1 MDNTVNEILAEIKDW
16 EIAPINE
23 ILHHYDGRLDGAV
36 KRVVVYGPTQVGK
49 TTLILDLI
57 GIKLGLQKELG
68 ELLRGEAKA
77 GSSSTSCA
85 IIYNQWEKEQFG
97 LLFGDFESTTE
108 QTPNCYSKD
117 DFRKAIAEINSINRD
132 KTESESRASQSG
144 TVLYFYIPRSYF
156 DDDAPDNLQIV
167 DLPGFGERNPKM
179 GKKVDQMISALS
191 RHVAGAILVVKSE
204 NIVKLGSEY
213 RPYLNMHAQN
223 RLAIA
228 VKYSLATS
236 NQIKSAIFSCGEESF
251 FDDCATD
258 REKAEKLSDYYQ
270 NLISDEGYVTFSGDN
285 AERMVFSME
294 HSGWLAENYPSLV
307 GVFSESRKMLRERV
321 YGMENQTS
329 IDACMDELTR
339 RKNYYEEYGKTLDR
353 KFGENQEWLHSI
365 QKAKKSLEETEKK
378 EKNSL
383 DKKLDYVNDL
393 KAEADIIRN
402 RIIALSRKQLITPKN
417 AVEIWQD
424 RQNGTSENTA
434 YTCVVDKII
443 GWLGEEPKW
452 SAKTFRKVCAIIE
465 SYLGQVDYGAGF
477 KKLDGFII
485 KKFGEKSITNSTE
498 FGRTLLLE
506 VQALARTTFE
516 KAMDALLQAA
526 NVDLRQAEERY
537 KKTQR
542 ALADI
547 TITEEEASQQET
559 YYRELIEIN
568 KKDIQNASKNYEAVT
583 AIFIKHYHT
592 KVAEIKNRI
601 EAESSAEKKTALFL
615 ALSAIHLA
623 MRPYLKEDLK

>member
-1 MDNTVNEILAEIKDW
+1 MDNAVNEIFSEIEDW

-23 ILHHYDGRLDGAV
+23 ILHHYDGRLDGAA

-57 GIKLGLQKELG
+57 GIKLELQKELG
-68 ELLRGEAKA
+68 ELLRGGAKA

-108 QTPNCYSKD
+108 EKPRCYSEE

-132 KTESESRASQSG
+132 KAEGESRVTQSG
-144 TVLYFYIPRSYF
+144 TVLYFYIPHSYF

-213 RPYLNMHAQN
+213 KPYFNMHAQN

-236 NQIKSAIFSCGEESF
+236 NQIKSAIFSCSEESF

-270 NLISDEGYVTFSGDN
+270 MLISKEGYVTFSKDYV
-285 AERMVFSME
+285 ERMVFPME
-294 HSGWLAENYPSLV
+294 HSGWLAENYPMLV

-329 IDACMDELTR
+329 IDACIDELKR
-339 RKNYYEEYGKTLDR
+339 RKNYLEKYGKTLDQELDKNQKWLCSVR
-353 KFGENQEWLHSI
+353 ETKESIKKTNAKEENS
-365 QKAKKSLEETEKK
+365 AK
-378 EKNSL
+378 
-383 DKKLDYVNDL
+383 KKLDYVNEL
-393 KAEADIIRN
+393 KAEADSFRN
-402 RIIALSRKQLITPKN
+402 RIIALSRKQLITQKN
-417 AVEIWQD
+417 AEDIWQD
-424 RQNGTSENTA
+424 RRNGTVEKTA
-434 YTCVVDKII
+434 YAWVVDKII
-443 GWLGEEPKW
+443 GWLGEKPKL
-452 SAKTFRKVCAIIE
+452 SAKIFQKICTSIE
-465 SYLGQVDYGAGF
+465 TYLGQVDYGAGF

-485 KKFGEKSITNSTE
+485 KKFGEKSIGNSTE
-498 FGRTLLLE
+498 FGRSLLLE
-506 VQALARTTFE
+506 VQTLARSVFE
-516 KAMDALLQAA
+516 KEMDALLQAA
-526 NVDLRQAEERY
+526 NVDLRQAEDRY
-537 KKTQR
+537 RKTQR

-547 TITEEEASQQET
+547 TITEEEALQQEI
-559 YYRELIEIN
+559 YYGELIESN
-568 KKDIQNASKNYEAVT
+568 KEEILNASKNYEAVT
-583 AIFIKHYHT
+583 DVFVKHYYA

-601 EAESSAEKKTALFL
+601 EHETSAEKKTALFL
-615 ALSAIHLA
+615 TLSAIHLA